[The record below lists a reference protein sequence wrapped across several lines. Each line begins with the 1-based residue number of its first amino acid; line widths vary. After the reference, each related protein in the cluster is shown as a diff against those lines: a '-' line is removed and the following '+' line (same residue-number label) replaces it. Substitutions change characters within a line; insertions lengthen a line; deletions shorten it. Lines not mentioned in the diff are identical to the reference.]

1 MVDRLPLSAHTSY
14 AELMERLRLARIGD
28 FPASAKFVSKTV
40 KGRLYWYVQ
49 MPTGG
54 GGGRKQVY
62 VGPDSEALQAR
73 IASHGQVR
81 ADAEDRRRLV
91 MAILVSGAI
100 RPDRLTGDLM
110 TALADAGVFR
120 LRAALVGTVAYQ
132 TYGGLLGVR
141 MPANAIGTQDLDIA
155 QDFGIATNLDDAV
168 DLPLLDIL
176 RTVDPGFQAVS
187 YAFDASKAASYAL
200 GERYRVDVLTTNR
213 GAPRDEPSR
222 LPTLK
227 SDATPLQ
234 YMDFLLRETVETAV
248 LHGSGVLVN
257 VPTPARYAVHKLIVS
272 RDRKVNPEK
281 GQKDRLQAAHL
292 IEALSLEDPF
302 ALRDAYSEARDRG
315 AEWRRLLDEA
325 VSLLPEATRATLEL
339 A

>member
-14 AELMERLRLARIGD
+14 AELMERLRLARMGE
-28 FPASAKFVSKTV
+28 FPAAGKFISKTV

-54 GGGRKQVY
+54 ANGRKQIY
-62 VGPDSEALQAR
+62 VGADSDDLRKRMAAHDSIR
-73 IASHGQVR
+73 GD
-81 ADAEDRRRLV
+81 ADERRRLV

-100 RPDRLTGDLM
+100 RPDRVTGDLIV
-110 TALADAGVFR
+110 ALADAGIFR
-120 LRAALVGTVAYQ
+120 LRAVLVGTVAYQ

-141 MPANAIGTQDLDIA
+141 MPSNAVGTQDLDIA

-168 DLPLLDIL
+168 EMPFLDIL
-176 RTVDPGFQAVS
+176 RTVDADFQSVS
-187 YAFDASKAASYAL
+187 YAFDATKAASYAL

-222 LPTLK
+222 LPTLQ

-234 YMDFLLRETVETAV
+234 YMDFLLRETVETTV
-248 LHGSGVLVN
+248 LHGAGALVN
-257 VPTPARYAVHKLIVS
+257 VPAPARYAVHKLIVS

-281 GQKDRLQAAHL
+281 GRKDRLQAAHL
-292 IEALSLEDPF
+292 IAALALEDPF
-302 ALRDAYSEARDRG
+302 ALRDAYAEARDRG
-315 AEWRRLLDEA
+315 PEWRRLLDEA
-325 VSLLPEATRATLEL
+325 VTLLPEAHQAILT
-339 A
+339 

>member
-14 AELMERLRLARIGD
+14 AELMERLRLARIGE
-28 FPASAKFVSKTV
+28 FAARAKFVSKTV

-54 GGGRKQVY
+54 ANGRKQIY
-62 VGPDSEALQAR
+62 VGPDSDELRERMAR
-73 IASHGQVR
+73 HAQFR
-81 ADAEDRRRLV
+81 NDAEDRRRLV

-100 RPDRLTGDLM
+100 RPDRLTGDLIS
-110 TALADAGVFR
+110 ALVDAGVFR
-120 LRAALVGTVAYQ
+120 LRAVLVGTVAYQ

-141 MPANAIGTQDLDIA
+141 MPANAVGTQDLDIA
-155 QDFGIATNLDDAV
+155 QDFGIATHLDDAV
-168 DLPLLDIL
+168 AAPFLDIL
-176 RTVDPGFQAVS
+176 RTVDPGFQPVS
-187 YAFDASKAASYAL
+187 YAFDAAKAASYAL

-213 GAPRDEPSR
+213 GAPRDAPSR

-234 YMDFLLRETVETAV
+234 YMDFLLRETVETTV
-248 LHGSGVLVN
+248 LHGSGALVN

-281 GQKDRLQAAHL
+281 GRKDRLQAAHL
-292 IEALSLEDPF
+292 IEALSAEDPF
-302 ALRDAYSEARDRG
+302 SLRDAYAEARDRG

-325 VSLLPEATRATLEL
+325 VSLLPDAARAALP

>member
-28 FPASAKFVSKTV
+28 FPATAKFVSKTV

-54 GGGRKQVY
+54 EEGRKQIY
-62 VGPDSEALQAR
+62 VGPDSDALQSR
-73 IASHGQVR
+73 IADHGR
-81 ADAEDRRRLV
+81 IRTDAEERRRLV

-120 LRAALVGTVAYQ
+120 LRAVLVGTVAYQ

-155 QDFGIATNLDDAV
+155 QDFGIAANLDDAI

-281 GQKDRLQAAHL
+281 GRKDRLQAAHL

-302 ALRDAYSEARDRG
+302 ALRDAYGEARDRG
-315 AEWRRLLDEA
+315 PEWRKLLDEA
-325 VSLLPEATRATLEL
+325 VSLLPEATRAILEKV
-339 A
+339 